1 MKKHIILIVDDD
13 ALIVDTLKKK
23 FSVSGTEVYTAST
36 PEQAKEIL
44 EKIFPEVVVLD
55 LLLTKDDGSQGV
67 LDFMK
72 SKPAL
77 EHVPVIVLTNM
88 DKPEIKKLLLTQ
100 GVKEYLIKGS
110 LSLDEIHKKV
120 FSYLEPGNNN

>member
-1 MKKHIILIVDDD
+1 MKKHIILIIDDD

-23 FSVSGTEVYTAST
+23 LFVSGTEVYTAND
-36 PEQAKEIL
+36 PEKAKEIL
-44 EKIFPEVVVLD
+44 EKVFPEVVILD
-55 LLLTKDDGSQGV
+55 LLLTKDDGSQGI

-77 EHVPVIVLTNM
+77 ENVPVIVLTNM
-88 DKPEIKKLLLTQ
+88 DKPEIKNLLLSQ

-110 LSLDEIHKKV
+110 LSLDEIYKKV
-120 FSYLEPGNNN
+120 FSYLEP